1 MTNELN
7 RVHQAEARE
16 KDNCMAKRITKTEI
30 EDLESGVE

>member
-16 KDNCMAKRITKTEI
+16 RDNDIHVYIRVTKTECVGA
-30 EDLESGVE
+30 GVE

>member
-7 RVHQAEARE
+7 RVHQAEAKE
-16 KDNCMAKRITKTEI
+16 KDNSMPKCARKRKT